1 MNARP
6 PRRLSGAHDPARR
19 RLLQAGVVAAGGSM
33 FPLGLFAQGAQSAG
47 SLAALP
53 RRALVI
59 GNDRYRDAPL
69 KNPVNDARAIRAE
82 LEAVDFSVSTALDA
96 TLEQMRERIEAY
108 GRELARDKA
117 VGLFYFAGHG
127 IQLSWRNYLLPVDT
141 VIDKL
146 EEVRDKAFDLGRLL
160 ELIGKAGNPAN
171 IVILDAC
178 RNNPFGRDF
187 RVEQKGLS
195 QVDAPVGTLLAYATA
210 PGNVAIDGEGD
221 NGLYTENLLR
231 EIRVPDAKVEDIF
244 KRVRL
249 SVRRSSKG
257 LQIPWES
264 TSLEDDFYFQLPEE
278 MRKVAEA
285 ARQQRLEAEREARR
299 KEDEAKRRIEEER
312 QARLRAETERRRL
325 LEEELRQK
333 QIAEAEQKKRL
344 EEELRQRQLAEA
356 EQRRRLEEELR
367 RKRVAEAE
375 RQRLLAEDA
384 RRQELAEAERRKKL
398 QEAQE
403 AARLAEVERQKKL
416 EEAREAARRAEDE
429 IRRKEAEQLAV
440 LRRADEERHRQEEE
454 ARARQRVADAERR
467 RKLEA
472 ERAAREQDEDA
483 KRRRYEAQLA
493 QWERIE
499 SNNDPRVFEEFLRSY
514 PSGSFAELAQLR
526 LDQLLAR
533 QGEQRVEIVNSS
545 ANPYTKGT
553 ARANTAFKVGDLYR
567 FRVLDLYTK
576 LETRRQMQRI
586 TEITDNEVVYNDGRL
601 ATDLLGNIT
610 RNPQG
615 RRIFGVQHYPLEYAV
630 GRKWTTRYRTVDAG
644 GKEGDAELDY
654 KVVARESVSVPAGT
668 FDCYKVEGEGGI
680 HGVPVRL
687 RFTHWMAPDKCRRP
701 IVSEQFRQRGANRVM
716 QSDRIEL
723 VEFRES

>member
-1 MNARP
+1 
-6 PRRLSGAHDPARR
+6 
-19 RLLQAGVVAAGGSM
+19 M

-264 TSLEDDFYFQLPEE
+264 TSLEDDLLPAA
-278 MRKVAEA
+278 RGDAQGGRA

-299 KEDEAKRRIEEER
+299 KEDGGQTPDRGGAPG
-312 QARLRAETERRRL
+312 A
-325 LEEELRQK
+325 
-333 QIAEAEQKKRL
+333 
-344 EEELRQRQLAEA
+344 
-356 EQRRRLEEELR
+356 
-367 RKRVAEAE
+367 
-375 RQRLLAEDA
+375 
-384 RRQELAEAERRKKL
+384 
-398 QEAQE
+398 
-403 AARLAEVERQKKL
+403 
-416 EEAREAARRAEDE
+416 AARRDRASPPARGGTAAKADRRGRAEE
-429 IRRKEAEQLAV
+429 KARGRAAPAPARRGRAATQA
-440 LRRADEERHRQEEE
+440 RRGIAPQARRRSRAPAPARRGSAPPGARRGRAQEEAAGSTGSRTAGRSRAAE
-454 ARARQRVADAERR
+454 ETRGSPGGRAPCRRRDPAQGSRAAGGSAPCRRGAPPPGRGGSRPPARRGCRAAPQTRSRARRPGTGRGREAPPLRSPAGAVGTHRIEQRSPGFRGVP
-467 RKLEA
+467 
-472 ERAAREQDEDA
+472 
-483 KRRRYEAQLA
+483 AQL
-493 QWERIE
+493 
-499 SNNDPRVFEEFLRSY
+499 S
-514 PSGSFAELAQLR
+514 SGSFAELAQLR

-545 ANPYTKGT
+545 ANPTPRARRAPTPPSGWVTCIDSVCSICTPSSKHAGKCRGSPRSPT
-553 ARANTAFKVGDLYR
+553 TRWSTTTVALPPTCSATSRAIPRAAASSACSTTRWSMRSAGSGPPATGPSMPAARKATRNWITRWSRANR
-567 FRVLDLYTK
+567 
-576 LETRRQMQRI
+576 
-586 TEITDNEVVYNDGRL
+586 
-601 ATDLLGNIT
+601 
-610 RNPQG
+610 
-615 RRIFGVQHYPLEYAV
+615 
-630 GRKWTTRYRTVDAG
+630 
-644 GKEGDAELDY
+644 
-654 KVVARESVSVPAGT
+654 
-668 FDCYKVEGEGGI
+668 
-680 HGVPVRL
+680 
-687 RFTHWMAPDKCRRP
+687 
-701 IVSEQFRQRGANRVM
+701 
-716 QSDRIEL
+716 
-723 VEFRES
+723 

>member
-1 MNARP
+1 MPKQRP
-6 PRRLSGAHDPARR
+6 DLSACPAPPLNPARR

-333 QIAEAEQKKRL
+333 KMAD
-344 EEELRQRQLAEA
+344 
-356 EQRRRLEEELR
+356 
-367 RKRVAEAE
+367 AE
-375 RQRLLAEDA
+375 RQKRLA
-384 RRQELAEAERRKKL
+384 
-398 QEAQE
+398 EAQE
-403 AARLAEVERQKKL
+403 AVRLAE
-416 EEAREAARRAEDE
+416 EEM
-429 IRRKEAEQLAV
+429 RRKEAEILAA
-440 LRRADEERHRQEEE
+440 LRLADAERHRKDEET
-454 ARARQRVADAERR
+454 RARQRAAEAELR

-472 ERAAREQDEDA
+472 ERAAKEKDENE
-483 KRRRYEAQLA
+483 KRRRQEEQFAL
-493 QWERIE
+493 WERIQA
-499 SNNDPRVFEEFLRSY
+499 STDVAVFEDFLRRH
-514 PSGSFAELAQLR
+514 PSGNFAELAQLR

-533 QGEQRVEIVNSS
+533 QGERRIEIVNSE

-553 ARANTAFKVGDLYR
+553 ARLDTAYKVGDFYQYR
-567 FRVLDLYTK
+567 VIDSYTK
-576 LETRRQMQRI
+576 LLIRDARQTVTAI
-586 TEITDNEVVYNDGRL
+586 TDTEIVYNDGM
-601 ATDLLGNIT
+601 ATSDLLGNSRKMPDGRLI
-610 RNPQG
+610 RGLQG
-615 RRIFGVQHYPLEYAV
+615 VILEYSL
-630 GRKWTTRYRTVDAG
+630 GRKWSTRFTVTAPNGHESNSEVDF
-644 GKEGDAELDY
+644 
-654 KVVARESVSVPAGT
+654 KVVARESVTVQAGT
-668 FDCYKVEGEGGI
+668 FDCFKVEGEGGAY
-680 HGVPVRL
+680 GFPL
-687 RFTHWMAPDKCRRP
+687 RIRIVYWIAPDKCRRP
-701 IVSEQFRQRGANRVM
+701 IVQENFRQVGPARVI
-716 QSDRIEL
+716 QADRMEL
-723 VEFRES
+723 TEFRQT